1 MFKIPKTKYPA
12 RIILR
17 WLWRELRGNRLQ
29 SLLNATL
36 GVADV
41 ALSLTQVWAVKHAI
55 DIASGNEPGSIYW
68 AVGLMGV
75 IILANF
81 GVSIAGVWVRNIL
94 GVRAQNLMQQRML
107 AHILQA
113 EWHSRE
119 RHHSGDVLNRLEIDV
134 ATVVTFL
141 IILANFGVS
150 IAGVWVRNILGVRA
164 QNLMQQR
171 MLAHILQAEWHSR
184 ERHHSGDV
192 LNRLEIDVATVVTF
206 LIILANFGVS
216 IAGVWVRNI
225 LGVRAQNLMQQRMLA
240 HILQAEWHSRERH
253 HSGDVLNRL
262 EIDVATVVT
271 FLTETLPNTLSVVL
285 MFVGAFACMFVM
297 DHTLA
302 VLLVAIMPVF
312 LAVSRIYVG
321 KMRSLTR
328 QVRDSD
334 SHVQSAMQE
343 TVQHRMVVKTLE
355 AGNDMVARLESTQ
368 SELRSNVVKRT
379 VFSIFSNLVLNL
391 GFAIGYLIAFLWA
404 AVRMSAGT
412 LTFGGMTAF
421 LQLVNK
427 IQTPARNLTKLA
439 PAFVGVFTAAERL
452 IELLEEPLEPQGEP
466 QRMDAPCGL
475 LLKDV
480 TYRYEDGTRNVIDRL
495 SFDFA
500 PGTCTAILGETG
512 AGKTTIVRMLL
523 ALARPTSGNIYI
535 YNKVE
540 TRELTALMRCNFVY
554 VPQGNTL
561 MSGTI
566 RDNLLLGKPDA
577 TETEM
582 WEVISRSCADF
593 VKALPLGLDTKCGEQ
608 GGGLSEGQ
616 AQRIA
621 IARALLRNGSIM
633 IFDEATSALD
643 ADTECR
649 LLESLLHDNRHTVI
663 FITHR
668 PAVLKYC
675 TQTLRL

>member
-12 RIILR
+12 LLIMR
-17 WLWRELRGNRLQ
+17 WLWHELRGNRLQ
-29 SLLNATL
+29 SVLNALL

-41 ALSLTQVWAVKHAI
+41 VLSLAQVWAVKHAI
-55 DIASGNEPGSIYW
+55 DIASGSEHDSIYW
-68 AVGLMGV
+68 AVALMGF

-94 GVRAQNLMQQRML
+94 GVRAQNRMQQRML

-134 ATVVTFL
+134 T
-141 IILANFGVS
+141 
-150 IAGVWVRNILGVRA
+150 
-164 QNLMQQR
+164 
-171 MLAHILQAEWHSR
+171 
-184 ERHHSGDV
+184 
-192 LNRLEIDVATVVTF
+192 
-206 LIILANFGVS
+206 
-216 IAGVWVRNI
+216 
-225 LGVRAQNLMQQRMLA
+225 
-240 HILQAEWHSRERH
+240 
-253 HSGDVLNRL
+253 
-262 EIDVATVVT
+262 TVVT
-271 FLTETLPNTLSVVL
+271 FLTETLSNTLSVIL

-312 LAVSRIYVG
+312 LAASRIYVG
-321 KMRSLTR
+321 RMRSLTR
-328 QVRDSD
+328 LVRDSD

-355 AGNDMVARLESTQ
+355 AGDDMVTRLESTQ

-379 VFSIFSNLVLNL
+379 IFSIFSNFVLNL
-391 GFAIGYLIAFLWA
+391 GFAIGYLVAFLWA

-439 PAFVGVFTAAERL
+439 PAFVGVLTAAERL
-452 IELLEEPLEPQGEP
+452 IELLEEPLEPQGEH
-466 QRMDAPCGL
+466 QRMQAPCGL
-475 LLKDV
+475 RLQNV
-480 TYRYEDGTRNVIDRL
+480 TYRYEDGTRNVVDNL

-512 AGKTTIVRMLL
+512 AGKTTVVRMLL
-523 ALARPTSGNIYI
+523 ALSRPTSGNIYI

-540 TRELTALMRCNFVY
+540 TRELTSLMRCNFVY

-566 RDNLLLGKPDA
+566 RDNLLLGNPNA
-577 TETEM
+577 SEAEM
-582 WEVISRSCADF
+582 WEVLSRSCADF
-593 VKALPLGLDTKCGEQ
+593 VRTFPLGLDAKCGEQ

-621 IARALLRNGSIM
+621 IARALLRKGSIM

-649 LLESLLHDNRHTVI
+649 LLESLMHDNRHTVI

-675 TQTLRL
+675 TQMLRL

>member
-55 DIASGNEPGSIYW
+55 DIASGSEQGSIYW
-68 AVGLMGV
+68 AVALMGL

-94 GVRAQNLMQQRML
+94 GVRAQNRMQQRML

-119 RHHSGDVLNRLEIDV
+119 RHHSGDVLNRLEVDV
-134 ATVVTFL
+134 T
-141 IILANFGVS
+141 
-150 IAGVWVRNILGVRA
+150 
-164 QNLMQQR
+164 
-171 MLAHILQAEWHSR
+171 
-184 ERHHSGDV
+184 
-192 LNRLEIDVATVVTF
+192 
-206 LIILANFGVS
+206 
-216 IAGVWVRNI
+216 
-225 LGVRAQNLMQQRMLA
+225 
-240 HILQAEWHSRERH
+240 
-253 HSGDVLNRL
+253 
-262 EIDVATVVT
+262 TVVT
-271 FLTETLPNTLSVVL
+271 FLTETVPNTLSVVL

-328 QVRDSD
+328 MVRDSD

-343 TVQHRMVVKTLE
+343 MVQHRMVVKTLE
-355 AGNDMVARLESTQ
+355 AGDGMVSRLESTQ

-379 VFSIFSNLVLNL
+379 IFSIFSNFVLNL
-391 GFAIGYLIAFLWA
+391 GFAIGYLVAFLWA

-439 PAFVGVFTAAERL
+439 PAFVGVLTAAERL

-466 QRMDAPCGL
+466 LRMDAPCGMRL
-475 LLKDV
+475 DDV
-480 TYRYEDGTRNVIDRL
+480 TYRYEDGTRDVIKNL

-500 PGTCTAILGETG
+500 PGSCTAILGETG

-540 TRELTALMRCNFVY
+540 SRELTALMRCNFVY

-566 RDNLLLGKPDA
+566 RDNLLLGDPHASEAD
-577 TETEM
+577 M
-582 WEVISRSCADF
+582 WNVLNRSCADF
-593 VKALPLGLDTKCGEQ
+593 VRTLPLGLDTKCGEQ

>member
-55 DIASGNEPGSIYW
+55 DIASGSEQGSIYW
-68 AVGLMGV
+68 AVALMGL

-94 GVRAQNLMQQRML
+94 GVRAQNRMQQRML

-134 ATVVTFL
+134 T
-141 IILANFGVS
+141 
-150 IAGVWVRNILGVRA
+150 
-164 QNLMQQR
+164 
-171 MLAHILQAEWHSR
+171 
-184 ERHHSGDV
+184 
-192 LNRLEIDVATVVTF
+192 
-206 LIILANFGVS
+206 
-216 IAGVWVRNI
+216 
-225 LGVRAQNLMQQRMLA
+225 
-240 HILQAEWHSRERH
+240 
-253 HSGDVLNRL
+253 
-262 EIDVATVVT
+262 TVVT
-271 FLTETLPNTLSVVL
+271 FLTETVPNTLSVIL

-312 LAVSRIYVG
+312 LAASRIYVG
-321 KMRSLTR
+321 RMRSLTR
-328 QVRDSD
+328 LVRDSD

-355 AGNDMVARLESTQ
+355 AGDGMVSRLESTQ

-379 VFSIFSNLVLNL
+379 IFSIFSNFVLNL
-391 GFAIGYLIAFLWA
+391 GFAIGYLVAFLWA

-439 PAFVGVFTAAERL
+439 PAFVGVLTAAERL

-466 QRMDAPCGL
+466 QRMQAPCGL
-475 LLKDV
+475 RLQNV
-480 TYRYEDGTRNVIDRL
+480 TYRYEDGTRNVVDNL

-523 ALARPTSGNIYI
+523 ALSRPTSGNIYI

-540 TRELTALMRCNFVY
+540 TRELTSLMRCNFVY

-566 RDNLLLGKPDA
+566 RDNLLLGNPNA
-577 TETEM
+577 SEAEM
-582 WEVISRSCADF
+582 WEVLSRSCADF
-593 VKALPLGLDTKCGEQ
+593 VRMLSLGLDTKCGEQ

-621 IARALLRNGSIM
+621 IARALLRKGSIM

-649 LLESLLHDNRHTVI
+649 LLESLMHDNRHTVI

-675 TQTLRL
+675 TQTLQL

>member
-12 RIILR
+12 LLIVR
-17 WLWRELRGNRLQ
+17 WLWHELRGNRLQ
-29 SLLNATL
+29 SVLNALL

-41 ALSLTQVWAVKHAI
+41 VLSLAQVWAVKHAI
-55 DIASGNEPGSIYW
+55 DIASGSEHDSIYW
-68 AVGLMGV
+68 AVALMGF

-94 GVRAQNLMQQRML
+94 GVRAQNRMQQRML

-134 ATVVTFL
+134 T
-141 IILANFGVS
+141 
-150 IAGVWVRNILGVRA
+150 
-164 QNLMQQR
+164 
-171 MLAHILQAEWHSR
+171 
-184 ERHHSGDV
+184 
-192 LNRLEIDVATVVTF
+192 
-206 LIILANFGVS
+206 
-216 IAGVWVRNI
+216 
-225 LGVRAQNLMQQRMLA
+225 
-240 HILQAEWHSRERH
+240 
-253 HSGDVLNRL
+253 
-262 EIDVATVVT
+262 TVVT
-271 FLTETLPNTLSVVL
+271 FLTETLSNTLSVIL

-312 LAVSRIYVG
+312 LAASRIYVG
-321 KMRSLTR
+321 RMRSLTR
-328 QVRDSD
+328 LVRDSD

-355 AGNDMVARLESTQ
+355 AGDDMVTRLESTQ

-379 VFSIFSNLVLNL
+379 IFSIFSNFVLNL
-391 GFAIGYLIAFLWA
+391 GFAIGYLVAFLWA

-439 PAFVGVFTAAERL
+439 PAFVGVLTAAERL

-466 QRMDAPCGL
+466 QRMQAPCGL
-475 LLKDV
+475 RLQNV
-480 TYRYEDGTRNVIDRL
+480 TYRYEDGTRNVVDNL

-523 ALARPTSGNIYI
+523 ALSRPTSGNIYI

-540 TRELTALMRCNFVY
+540 TRELTSLMRCNFVY

-566 RDNLLLGKPDA
+566 RDNLLLGNPNA
-577 TETEM
+577 SEAEM
-582 WEVISRSCADF
+582 WEVLSRSCADF
-593 VKALPLGLDTKCGEQ
+593 VRTLPLGLDAKCGEQ

-621 IARALLRNGSIM
+621 IARALLRKGSIM

-649 LLESLLHDNRHTVI
+649 LLESLMHDNRHTVI

-675 TQTLRL
+675 TQTLQL

>member
-41 ALSLTQVWAVKHAI
+41 ALSLTQVWAVKYAI

-141 IILANFGVS
+141 
-150 IAGVWVRNILGVRA
+150 
-164 QNLMQQR
+164 
-171 MLAHILQAEWHSR
+171 
-184 ERHHSGDV
+184 
-192 LNRLEIDVATVVTF
+192 
-206 LIILANFGVS
+206 
-216 IAGVWVRNI
+216 
-225 LGVRAQNLMQQRMLA
+225 
-240 HILQAEWHSRERH
+240 
-253 HSGDVLNRL
+253 
-262 EIDVATVVT
+262 
-271 FLTETLPNTLSVVL
+271 TETLPNTLSVIL

-421 LQLVNK
+421 LQLVNE
-427 IQTPARNLTKLA
+427 IQTPARNLTKPA

-475 LLKDV
+475 RLADV

-566 RDNLLLGKPDA
+566 RDNLLLGKPNA
-577 TETEM
+577 SEAEM

-668 PAVLKYC
+668 PAVLIYC

>member
-55 DIASGNEPGSIYW
+55 DIASGSEQGSIYW
-68 AVGLMGV
+68 AVALMGL

-94 GVRAQNLMQQRML
+94 GVRAQNRMQQRML

-134 ATVVTFL
+134 T
-141 IILANFGVS
+141 
-150 IAGVWVRNILGVRA
+150 
-164 QNLMQQR
+164 
-171 MLAHILQAEWHSR
+171 
-184 ERHHSGDV
+184 
-192 LNRLEIDVATVVTF
+192 
-206 LIILANFGVS
+206 
-216 IAGVWVRNI
+216 
-225 LGVRAQNLMQQRMLA
+225 
-240 HILQAEWHSRERH
+240 
-253 HSGDVLNRL
+253 
-262 EIDVATVVT
+262 TVVT
-271 FLTETLPNTLSVVL
+271 FLTETVPNTLSVIL

-328 QVRDSD
+328 MVRDSD

-355 AGNDMVARLESTQ
+355 AGDGMVSRLESTQ

-379 VFSIFSNLVLNL
+379 IFSIFSNFVLNL
-391 GFAIGYLIAFLWA
+391 GFAIGYLVAFLWA

-439 PAFVGVFTAAERL
+439 PAFVGVLTAAERL

-466 QRMDAPCGL
+466 LRMDAPCGMRL
-475 LLKDV
+475 DDV
-480 TYRYEDGTRNVIDRL
+480 TYRYEDGTRDVIKNL

-500 PGTCTAILGETG
+500 PGSCTAILGETG

-535 YNKVE
+535 
-540 TRELTALMRCNFVY
+540 
-554 VPQGNTL
+554 
-561 MSGTI
+561 
-566 RDNLLLGKPDA
+566 
-577 TETEM
+577 
-582 WEVISRSCADF
+582 
-593 VKALPLGLDTKCGEQ
+593 
-608 GGGLSEGQ
+608 
-616 AQRIA
+616 
-621 IARALLRNGSIM
+621 
-633 IFDEATSALD
+633 
-643 ADTECR
+643 
-649 LLESLLHDNRHTVI
+649 
-663 FITHR
+663 
-668 PAVLKYC
+668 
-675 TQTLRL
+675 

>member
-55 DIASGNEPGSIYW
+55 DIASGSEPGSIYW
-68 AVGLMGV
+68 AVALMGV
-75 IILANF
+75 
-81 GVSIAGVWVRNIL
+81 
-94 GVRAQNLMQQRML
+94 
-107 AHILQA
+107 
-113 EWHSRE
+113 
-119 RHHSGDVLNRLEIDV
+119 
-134 ATVVTFL
+134 
-141 IILANFGVS
+141 
-150 IAGVWVRNILGVRA
+150 
-164 QNLMQQR
+164 
-171 MLAHILQAEWHSR
+171 
-184 ERHHSGDV
+184 
-192 LNRLEIDVATVVTF
+192 
-206 LIILANFGVS
+206 IILANFGVS

-328 QVRDSD
+328 LVRDSD

-368 SELRSNVVKRT
+368 SELRSNVVRRT

-466 QRMDAPCGL
+466 LRMDAPCGMRL
-475 LLKDV
+475 DDV
-480 TYRYEDGTRNVIDRL
+480 TYRYEDGTRDVIKNL

-500 PGTCTAILGETG
+500 PGSCTAILGETG

-535 YNKVE
+535 YNNVE
-540 TRELTALMRCNFVY
+540 EHELTALMRCNFVY

-566 RDNLLLGKPDA
+566 RDNLLLGDPHASEAD
-577 TETEM
+577 M
-582 WEVISRSCADF
+582 WNALHRSCADF
-593 VKALPLGLDTKCGEQ
+593 VQTLPLGLDTKCGEQ

-649 LLESLLHDNRHTVI
+649 LLDSLLHDNRHTVI

-668 PAVLKYC
+668 PAVLEYC

>member
-12 RIILR
+12 LLIVR
-17 WLWRELRGNRLQ
+17 WLWHELRGNRLQ
-29 SLLNATL
+29 SVLNALL

-41 ALSLTQVWAVKHAI
+41 VLSLAQVWAVKHAI
-55 DIASGNEPGSIYW
+55 DIASGSEHDSIYW
-68 AVGLMGV
+68 AVALMGF

-94 GVRAQNLMQQRML
+94 GVRAQNRMQQRML

-134 ATVVTFL
+134 T
-141 IILANFGVS
+141 
-150 IAGVWVRNILGVRA
+150 
-164 QNLMQQR
+164 
-171 MLAHILQAEWHSR
+171 
-184 ERHHSGDV
+184 
-192 LNRLEIDVATVVTF
+192 
-206 LIILANFGVS
+206 
-216 IAGVWVRNI
+216 
-225 LGVRAQNLMQQRMLA
+225 
-240 HILQAEWHSRERH
+240 
-253 HSGDVLNRL
+253 
-262 EIDVATVVT
+262 TVVT
-271 FLTETLPNTLSVVL
+271 FLTETLSNTLSVIL

-312 LAVSRIYVG
+312 LAASRIYVG
-321 KMRSLTR
+321 RMRSLTR
-328 QVRDSD
+328 LVRDSD

-355 AGNDMVARLESTQ
+355 AGDDMVTRLESTQ

-379 VFSIFSNLVLNL
+379 IFSIFSNFVLNL
-391 GFAIGYLIAFLWA
+391 GFAIGYLVAFLWA

-439 PAFVGVFTAAERL
+439 PAFVGVLTAAERL

-466 QRMDAPCGL
+466 QRMQAPCGL
-475 LLKDV
+475 RLQNV
-480 TYRYEDGTRNVIDRL
+480 TYRYEDGTRNVVDNL

-512 AGKTTIVRMLL
+512 AGKTTVVRMLL
-523 ALARPTSGNIYI
+523 ALSRPTSGNIYI

-540 TRELTALMRCNFVY
+540 TRELTSLMRCNFVY

-566 RDNLLLGKPDA
+566 RDNLLLGNPNA
-577 TETEM
+577 SEAEM
-582 WEVISRSCADF
+582 WEVLSRSCADF
-593 VKALPLGLDTKCGEQ
+593 VRMLPLGLDAKCGEQ

-621 IARALLRNGSIM
+621 IARALLRKGSIM

-649 LLESLLHDNRHTVI
+649 LLESLMHDNRHTVI

-675 TQTLRL
+675 TQTLQL

>member
-55 DIASGNEPGSIYW
+55 DIASGSEQGSIYW
-68 AVGLMGV
+68 AVALMGL

-94 GVRAQNLMQQRML
+94 GVRAQNRMQQRML

-134 ATVVTFL
+134 T
-141 IILANFGVS
+141 
-150 IAGVWVRNILGVRA
+150 
-164 QNLMQQR
+164 
-171 MLAHILQAEWHSR
+171 
-184 ERHHSGDV
+184 
-192 LNRLEIDVATVVTF
+192 
-206 LIILANFGVS
+206 
-216 IAGVWVRNI
+216 
-225 LGVRAQNLMQQRMLA
+225 
-240 HILQAEWHSRERH
+240 
-253 HSGDVLNRL
+253 
-262 EIDVATVVT
+262 TVVT
-271 FLTETLPNTLSVVL
+271 FLTETVPNTLSVIL

-312 LAVSRIYVG
+312 LAASRIYVG
-321 KMRSLTR
+321 RMRSLTR
-328 QVRDSD
+328 LVRDSD

-355 AGNDMVARLESTQ
+355 AGDGMVSRLESTQ

-379 VFSIFSNLVLNL
+379 IFSIFSNFVLNL
-391 GFAIGYLIAFLWA
+391 GFAIGYLVAFLWA

-439 PAFVGVFTAAERL
+439 PAFVGVLTAAERL

-466 QRMDAPCGL
+466 QRMQAPCGL
-475 LLKDV
+475 RLQNV
-480 TYRYEDGTRNVIDRL
+480 TYRYEDGTRNVVDNL

-523 ALARPTSGNIYI
+523 ALARPTSGNKI
-535 YNKVE
+535 
-540 TRELTALMRCNFVY
+540 
-554 VPQGNTL
+554 G
-561 MSGTI
+561 
-566 RDNLLLGKPDA
+566 
-577 TETEM
+577 
-582 WEVISRSCADF
+582 
-593 VKALPLGLDTKCGEQ
+593 
-608 GGGLSEGQ
+608 
-616 AQRIA
+616 
-621 IARALLRNGSIM
+621 RA
-633 IFDEATSALD
+633 
-643 ADTECR
+643 
-649 LLESLLHDNRHTVI
+649 HV
-663 FITHR
+663 
-668 PAVLKYC
+668 
-675 TQTLRL
+675 

>member
-1 MFKIPKTKYPA
+1 MFKNPKTKYPA

-55 DIASGNEPGSIYW
+55 DIASGSEQGSIYW
-68 AVGLMGV
+68 AVALMGL

-94 GVRAQNLMQQRML
+94 GVRAQNRMQQRML

-119 RHHSGDVLNRLEIDV
+119 RHHSGDVLNRLEVDV
-134 ATVVTFL
+134 T
-141 IILANFGVS
+141 
-150 IAGVWVRNILGVRA
+150 
-164 QNLMQQR
+164 
-171 MLAHILQAEWHSR
+171 
-184 ERHHSGDV
+184 
-192 LNRLEIDVATVVTF
+192 
-206 LIILANFGVS
+206 
-216 IAGVWVRNI
+216 
-225 LGVRAQNLMQQRMLA
+225 
-240 HILQAEWHSRERH
+240 
-253 HSGDVLNRL
+253 
-262 EIDVATVVT
+262 TVVT
-271 FLTETLPNTLSVVL
+271 FLTETVPNTLSVVL

-328 QVRDSD
+328 MVRDSD

-355 AGNDMVARLESTQ
+355 AGDGMVSRLESTQ

-379 VFSIFSNLVLNL
+379 IFSIFSNFVLNL
-391 GFAIGYLIAFLWA
+391 GFAIGYLVAFLWA

-439 PAFVGVFTAAERL
+439 PAFVGVLTAAERL

-466 QRMDAPCGL
+466 LRMDAPCGMRL
-475 LLKDV
+475 DDV
-480 TYRYEDGTRNVIDRL
+480 TYRYEDGTRDVIKNL

-500 PGTCTAILGETG
+500 PGSCTAILGETG

-540 TRELTALMRCNFVY
+540 SRELTALMRCNFVY

-566 RDNLLLGKPDA
+566 RDNLLLGDPHASEAD
-577 TETEM
+577 M
-582 WEVISRSCADF
+582 WNVLNRSCADF
-593 VKALPLGLDTKCGEQ
+593 VRTLPLGLDTKCGEQ

>member
-75 IILANF
+75 
-81 GVSIAGVWVRNIL
+81 
-94 GVRAQNLMQQRML
+94 
-107 AHILQA
+107 
-113 EWHSRE
+113 
-119 RHHSGDVLNRLEIDV
+119 
-134 ATVVTFL
+134 
-141 IILANFGVS
+141 
-150 IAGVWVRNILGVRA
+150 
-164 QNLMQQR
+164 
-171 MLAHILQAEWHSR
+171 
-184 ERHHSGDV
+184 
-192 LNRLEIDVATVVTF
+192 
-206 LIILANFGVS
+206 IILANFGVS

-480 TYRYEDGTRNVIDRL
+480 TYRYEDGTRNVIDNL

-540 TRELTALMRCNFVY
+540 TRELTSLMRCNFVY

>member
-68 AVGLMGV
+68 AVALMG
-75 IILANF
+75 
-81 GVSIAGVWVRNIL
+81 
-94 GVRAQNLMQQRML
+94 
-107 AHILQA
+107 
-113 EWHSRE
+113 
-119 RHHSGDVLNRLEIDV
+119 
-134 ATVVTFL
+134 L

-150 IAGVWVRNILGVRA
+150 IAGVWVRNILGIRA
-164 QNLMQQR
+164 QNR
-171 MLAHILQAEWHSR
+171 
-184 ERHHSGDV
+184 
-192 LNRLEIDVATVVTF
+192 
-206 LIILANFGVS
+206 
-216 IAGVWVRNI
+216 
-225 LGVRAQNLMQQRMLA
+225 MQQRMLA

-271 FLTETLPNTLSVVL
+271 FLTETLPNTLSVIL

-328 QVRDSD
+328 LVRNSD

-355 AGNDMVARLESTQ
+355 AGDGMVSRLESTQ

-379 VFSIFSNLVLNL
+379 IFSIFSNFVLNL
-391 GFAIGYLIAFLWA
+391 GFAIGYLVAFLWA

-439 PAFVGVFTAAERL
+439 PAFVGVLTAAERL

-466 QRMDAPCGL
+466 LRMDAPCGMRL
-475 LLKDV
+475 DDV
-480 TYRYEDGTRNVIDRL
+480 TYRYEDGTRDVIKNL

-500 PGTCTAILGETG
+500 PGSCTAILGETG

-523 ALARPTSGNIYI
+523 ALARPTSGNIYM

-540 TRELTALMRCNFVY
+540 SRELTALMRCNFVY

-566 RDNLLLGKPDA
+566 RDNLLLGDPHASEAD
-577 TETEM
+577 M
-582 WEVISRSCADF
+582 WNVLNRSCADF
-593 VKALPLGLDTKCGEQ
+593 VRTLPLGLDTKCGEQ

>member
-1 MFKIPKTKYPA
+1 MFKIPKTKCPA

-55 DIASGNEPGSIYW
+55 DIASGSEQGSIYW
-68 AVGLMGV
+68 AVALMGL

-94 GVRAQNLMQQRML
+94 GVRAQNRMQQRML

-134 ATVVTFL
+134 T
-141 IILANFGVS
+141 
-150 IAGVWVRNILGVRA
+150 
-164 QNLMQQR
+164 
-171 MLAHILQAEWHSR
+171 
-184 ERHHSGDV
+184 
-192 LNRLEIDVATVVTF
+192 
-206 LIILANFGVS
+206 
-216 IAGVWVRNI
+216 
-225 LGVRAQNLMQQRMLA
+225 
-240 HILQAEWHSRERH
+240 
-253 HSGDVLNRL
+253 
-262 EIDVATVVT
+262 TVVT
-271 FLTETLPNTLSVVL
+271 FLTETVPNTLSVIL

-328 QVRDSD
+328 MVRDSD

-355 AGNDMVARLESTQ
+355 AGDGMVSRLESTQ

-379 VFSIFSNLVLNL
+379 IFSIFSNFVLNL
-391 GFAIGYLIAFLWA
+391 GFAIGYLVAFLWA

-439 PAFVGVFTAAERL
+439 PAFVGVLTAAERL

-466 QRMDAPCGL
+466 LRMDAPCGMRL
-475 LLKDV
+475 DDV
-480 TYRYEDGTRNVIDRL
+480 TYRYEDGTRDVIKNL

-500 PGTCTAILGETG
+500 PGSCTAILGETG

-540 TRELTALMRCNFVY
+540 SRELTALMRCNFVY

-566 RDNLLLGKPDA
+566 RDNLLLGDPHASEAD
-577 TETEM
+577 M
-582 WEVISRSCADF
+582 WNALHRSCADF
-593 VKALPLGLDTKCGEQ
+593 VQTLPLGLDTKCGEQ

-643 ADTECR
+643 SDTECR

-668 PAVLKYC
+668 PAVLEYC

>member
-1 MFKIPKTKYPA
+1 
-12 RIILR
+12 
-17 WLWRELRGNRLQ
+17 
-29 SLLNATL
+29 
-36 GVADV
+36 
-41 ALSLTQVWAVKHAI
+41 
-55 DIASGNEPGSIYW
+55 
-68 AVGLMGV
+68 
-75 IILANF
+75 
-81 GVSIAGVWVRNIL
+81 
-94 GVRAQNLMQQRML
+94 ML

-119 RHHSGDVLNRLEIDV
+119 RHHSGDVLNRLEIDL
-134 ATVVTFL
+134 T
-141 IILANFGVS
+141 
-150 IAGVWVRNILGVRA
+150 
-164 QNLMQQR
+164 
-171 MLAHILQAEWHSR
+171 
-184 ERHHSGDV
+184 
-192 LNRLEIDVATVVTF
+192 
-206 LIILANFGVS
+206 
-216 IAGVWVRNI
+216 
-225 LGVRAQNLMQQRMLA
+225 
-240 HILQAEWHSRERH
+240 
-253 HSGDVLNRL
+253 
-262 EIDVATVVT
+262 TVVT
-271 FLTETLPNTLSVVL
+271 FLTETLSNTLSVIL

-312 LAVSRIYVG
+312 LAASRIYVG
-321 KMRSLTR
+321 RMRSLTR
-328 QVRDSD
+328 LVRDSD
-334 SHVQSAMQE
+334 SHVQSAMRE

-355 AGNDMVARLESTQ
+355 AGDDMVTRLESTQ

-379 VFSIFSNLVLNL
+379 IFSIFSNFVLNL
-391 GFAIGYLIAFLWA
+391 GFAIGYLVAFLWA

-439 PAFVGVFTAAERL
+439 PAFVGVLTAAERL

-466 QRMDAPCGL
+466 QRMQAPCGL
-475 LLKDV
+475 RLQNV
-480 TYRYEDGTRNVIDRL
+480 TYRYEDGTRNVVDNL

-512 AGKTTIVRMLL
+512 AGKTTIMRMLL
-523 ALARPTSGNIYI
+523 ALSRPTSGNIYI

-540 TRELTALMRCNFVY
+540 TRELTSLMRCNFVY

-566 RDNLLLGKPDA
+566 RDNLLLGNPNA
-577 TETEM
+577 SEAEM
-582 WEVISRSCADF
+582 WEVLSRSCADF
-593 VKALPLGLDTKCGEQ
+593 VRMLPLGLDAKCGEQ

-621 IARALLRNGSIM
+621 IARALLRKGSIM

-649 LLESLLHDNRHTVI
+649 LLESLMHDNRHTVI

>member
-55 DIASGNEPGSIYW
+55 DIASGSEQGSIYW
-68 AVGLMGV
+68 AVALMGL

-94 GVRAQNLMQQRML
+94 GVRAQNRMQQRML

-134 ATVVTFL
+134 T
-141 IILANFGVS
+141 
-150 IAGVWVRNILGVRA
+150 
-164 QNLMQQR
+164 
-171 MLAHILQAEWHSR
+171 
-184 ERHHSGDV
+184 
-192 LNRLEIDVATVVTF
+192 
-206 LIILANFGVS
+206 
-216 IAGVWVRNI
+216 
-225 LGVRAQNLMQQRMLA
+225 
-240 HILQAEWHSRERH
+240 
-253 HSGDVLNRL
+253 
-262 EIDVATVVT
+262 TVVT
-271 FLTETLPNTLSVVL
+271 FLTETVPNTLSVIL

-328 QVRDSD
+328 MVRDSD

-355 AGNDMVARLESTQ
+355 AGDGMVSRLESTQ

-379 VFSIFSNLVLNL
+379 IFSIFSNFVLNL
-391 GFAIGYLIAFLWA
+391 GFAIGYLVAFLWA

-439 PAFVGVFTAAERL
+439 PAFVGVLTAAERL

-466 QRMDAPCGL
+466 LRMDAPCGMRL
-475 LLKDV
+475 DDV
-480 TYRYEDGTRNVIDRL
+480 TYRYEDGTRDVIKNL

-500 PGTCTAILGETG
+500 PGSCTAILGETG

-540 TRELTALMRCNFVY
+540 SRELTALMRCNFVY

-566 RDNLLLGKPDA
+566 RDNLLLGDPHASEAD
-577 TETEM
+577 M
-582 WEVISRSCADF
+582 WNVLNRSCADF
-593 VKALPLGLDTKCGEQ
+593 VRTLPLGLDTKCGEQ

-649 LLESLLHDNRHTVI
+649 LLASLLHDNRHTVI

>member
-94 GVRAQNLMQQRML
+94 GVRAQNR
-107 AHILQA
+107 
-113 EWHSRE
+113 
-119 RHHSGDVLNRLEIDV
+119 
-134 ATVVTFL
+134 
-141 IILANFGVS
+141 
-150 IAGVWVRNILGVRA
+150 
-164 QNLMQQR
+164 
-171 MLAHILQAEWHSR
+171 
-184 ERHHSGDV
+184 
-192 LNRLEIDVATVVTF
+192 
-206 LIILANFGVS
+206 
-216 IAGVWVRNI
+216 
-225 LGVRAQNLMQQRMLA
+225 MQQRMLA

-540 TRELTALMRCNFVY
+540 TRELTSLMRCNFVY

-577 TETEM
+577 SEAEM

>member
-55 DIASGNEPGSIYW
+55 DIASGSEPGSIYW

-75 IILANF
+75 
-81 GVSIAGVWVRNIL
+81 
-94 GVRAQNLMQQRML
+94 
-107 AHILQA
+107 
-113 EWHSRE
+113 
-119 RHHSGDVLNRLEIDV
+119 
-134 ATVVTFL
+134 
-141 IILANFGVS
+141 
-150 IAGVWVRNILGVRA
+150 
-164 QNLMQQR
+164 
-171 MLAHILQAEWHSR
+171 
-184 ERHHSGDV
+184 
-192 LNRLEIDVATVVTF
+192 
-206 LIILANFGVS
+206 IILANFGVS

-480 TYRYEDGTRNVIDRL
+480 TYRYEDGTRNVIDNL

-540 TRELTALMRCNFVY
+540 TRELTSLMRCNFVY

-566 RDNLLLGKPDA
+566 RDNLLLGKPNA
-577 TETEM
+577 SEAEM

>member
-55 DIASGNEPGSIYW
+55 DIASGSEPGSIYW

-75 IILANF
+75 
-81 GVSIAGVWVRNIL
+81 
-94 GVRAQNLMQQRML
+94 
-107 AHILQA
+107 
-113 EWHSRE
+113 
-119 RHHSGDVLNRLEIDV
+119 
-134 ATVVTFL
+134 
-141 IILANFGVS
+141 
-150 IAGVWVRNILGVRA
+150 
-164 QNLMQQR
+164 
-171 MLAHILQAEWHSR
+171 
-184 ERHHSGDV
+184 
-192 LNRLEIDVATVVTF
+192 
-206 LIILANFGVS
+206 IILANFGVS

-540 TRELTALMRCNFVY
+540 TCELTSLMRCNFVY

-582 WEVISRSCADF
+582 WEVLSRSCADF
-593 VKALPLGLDTKCGEQ
+593 VKALPLGLDAKCGEQ

-621 IARALLRNGSIM
+621 IARALLRKGSIM

>member
-12 RIILR
+12 LLIVR
-17 WLWRELRGNRLQ
+17 WLWHELRGNRLQ
-29 SLLNATL
+29 SVLNALL

-41 ALSLTQVWAVKHAI
+41 VLSLAQVWAVKHAI
-55 DIASGNEPGSIYW
+55 DIASGSEHDSIYW
-68 AVGLMGV
+68 AVALMGF

-94 GVRAQNLMQQRML
+94 GVRAQNRMQQRML

-134 ATVVTFL
+134 T
-141 IILANFGVS
+141 
-150 IAGVWVRNILGVRA
+150 
-164 QNLMQQR
+164 
-171 MLAHILQAEWHSR
+171 
-184 ERHHSGDV
+184 
-192 LNRLEIDVATVVTF
+192 
-206 LIILANFGVS
+206 
-216 IAGVWVRNI
+216 
-225 LGVRAQNLMQQRMLA
+225 
-240 HILQAEWHSRERH
+240 
-253 HSGDVLNRL
+253 
-262 EIDVATVVT
+262 TVVT
-271 FLTETLPNTLSVVL
+271 FLTETLSNTLSVIL

-312 LAVSRIYVG
+312 LAASRIYVG
-321 KMRSLTR
+321 RMRSLTR
-328 QVRDSD
+328 LVRDSD

-355 AGNDMVARLESTQ
+355 AGDDMVTRLESTQ

-379 VFSIFSNLVLNL
+379 IFSIFSNFVLNL
-391 GFAIGYLIAFLWA
+391 GFAIGYLVAFLWA

-439 PAFVGVFTAAERL
+439 PAFVGVLTAAERL

-466 QRMDAPCGL
+466 QRMQAPCGL
-475 LLKDV
+475 RLQNV
-480 TYRYEDGTRNVIDRL
+480 TYRYEDGTRNVVDNL

-512 AGKTTIVRMLL
+512 AGKTTVVRMLL
-523 ALARPTSGNIYI
+523 ALSRPTSGNIYI

-540 TRELTALMRCNFVY
+540 TRELTSLMRCNFVY

-566 RDNLLLGKPDA
+566 RDNLLLGNPNA
-577 TETEM
+577 SEAEM
-582 WEVISRSCADF
+582 WEVLSRSCADF
-593 VKALPLGLDTKCGEQ
+593 VRTFPLGLDAKCGEQ

-621 IARALLRNGSIM
+621 IARALLRKGSIM

-649 LLESLLHDNRHTVI
+649 LLESLMHDNRHTVI

-675 TQTLRL
+675 TQTLQL

>member
-12 RIILR
+12 RIIMR

-55 DIASGNEPGSIYW
+55 DIASGSEPGSIYW
-68 AVGLMGV
+68 AVALMGV
-75 IILANF
+75 
-81 GVSIAGVWVRNIL
+81 
-94 GVRAQNLMQQRML
+94 
-107 AHILQA
+107 
-113 EWHSRE
+113 
-119 RHHSGDVLNRLEIDV
+119 
-134 ATVVTFL
+134 
-141 IILANFGVS
+141 
-150 IAGVWVRNILGVRA
+150 
-164 QNLMQQR
+164 
-171 MLAHILQAEWHSR
+171 
-184 ERHHSGDV
+184 
-192 LNRLEIDVATVVTF
+192 
-206 LIILANFGVS
+206 IILANFGVS

-302 VLLVAIMPVF
+302 VLLVAIIPVF

-368 SELRSNVVKRT
+368 SELRSNVVRRT

-480 TYRYEDGTRNVIDRL
+480 TYRYEDGTRNVIDNL

-540 TRELTALMRCNFVY
+540 TCELTALMRCNFVY

-566 RDNLLLGKPDA
+566 RDNLLLGKPNA
-577 TETEM
+577 TESEM
-582 WEVISRSCADF
+582 WEVLSRSCADF

-621 IARALLRNGSIM
+621 IARALLRKGSIM

-668 PAVLKYC
+668 PAVLEYC

>member
-141 IILANFGVS
+141 
-150 IAGVWVRNILGVRA
+150 
-164 QNLMQQR
+164 
-171 MLAHILQAEWHSR
+171 
-184 ERHHSGDV
+184 
-192 LNRLEIDVATVVTF
+192 
-206 LIILANFGVS
+206 
-216 IAGVWVRNI
+216 
-225 LGVRAQNLMQQRMLA
+225 
-240 HILQAEWHSRERH
+240 
-253 HSGDVLNRL
+253 
-262 EIDVATVVT
+262 
-271 FLTETLPNTLSVVL
+271 TETLPNTLSVVL

-302 VLLVAIMPVF
+302 VLLVAIIPVF

-540 TRELTALMRCNFVY
+540 TCELTALMRCNFVY

-582 WEVISRSCADF
+582 WEVLSRSCADF
-593 VKALPLGLDTKCGEQ
+593 VKALPLGLDAKCGEQ

-621 IARALLRNGSIM
+621 IARALLRKGSIM

>member
-55 DIASGNEPGSIYW
+55 DIASGSEQGSIYW
-68 AVGLMGV
+68 AVALMGL

-94 GVRAQNLMQQRML
+94 GVRAQNRMQQRML

-134 ATVVTFL
+134 T
-141 IILANFGVS
+141 
-150 IAGVWVRNILGVRA
+150 
-164 QNLMQQR
+164 
-171 MLAHILQAEWHSR
+171 
-184 ERHHSGDV
+184 
-192 LNRLEIDVATVVTF
+192 
-206 LIILANFGVS
+206 
-216 IAGVWVRNI
+216 
-225 LGVRAQNLMQQRMLA
+225 
-240 HILQAEWHSRERH
+240 
-253 HSGDVLNRL
+253 
-262 EIDVATVVT
+262 TVVT
-271 FLTETLPNTLSVVL
+271 FLTETVPNTLSVIL

-312 LAVSRIYVG
+312 LAASRIYVG
-321 KMRSLTR
+321 RMRSLTR
-328 QVRDSD
+328 LVRDSD

-355 AGNDMVARLESTQ
+355 AGDDMVTRLESTQ

-379 VFSIFSNLVLNL
+379 IFSIFSNFVLNL
-391 GFAIGYLIAFLWA
+391 GFAIGYLVAFLWA

-439 PAFVGVFTAAERL
+439 PAFVGVLTAAERL
-452 IELLEEPLEPQGEP
+452 IELLEEPLEPQGEH
-466 QRMDAPCGL
+466 QRMQAPCGL
-475 LLKDV
+475 RLQNV
-480 TYRYEDGTRNVIDRL
+480 TYRYEDGTRNVVDNL

-512 AGKTTIVRMLL
+512 AGKTTVVRMLL
-523 ALARPTSGNIYI
+523 ALSRPTSGNIYI
-535 YNKVE
+535 
-540 TRELTALMRCNFVY
+540 
-554 VPQGNTL
+554 
-561 MSGTI
+561 
-566 RDNLLLGKPDA
+566 
-577 TETEM
+577 
-582 WEVISRSCADF
+582 
-593 VKALPLGLDTKCGEQ
+593 
-608 GGGLSEGQ
+608 
-616 AQRIA
+616 
-621 IARALLRNGSIM
+621 
-633 IFDEATSALD
+633 
-643 ADTECR
+643 
-649 LLESLLHDNRHTVI
+649 
-663 FITHR
+663 
-668 PAVLKYC
+668 
-675 TQTLRL
+675 